1 MIAKRKQSKAQRLA
15 SQRNIKKAQAARR
28 KQGPTLG
35 TDYPRRQAA
44 PRLGDFPG
52 LVGVRIPKGGLLDP
66 SLRRDI
72 GNVPGLAP
80 AK

>member
-1 MIAKRKQSKAQRLA
+1 MAKKKRSKAQRLA
-15 SQRNIKKAQAARR
+15 SSRNIKKAQAARR
-28 KQGPTLG
+28 EQGPTPG
-35 TDYPRRQAA
+35 TDYPRRKAA
-44 PRLGDFPG
+44 PRLEGFPG
-52 LVGVRIPKGGLLDP
+52 LGGVRIPKGGLLDP